1 MDLFDMGDGYSSLV
15 EGLSRVKCPILVMGV
30 TTDILFPIHQ
40 QRELARLLKAAGNNN
55 VVYYEL
61 DSIFGHD
68 TFLIDI
74 DNVGSAIR
82 EFLANS

>member
-1 MDLFDMGDGYSSLV
+1 
-15 EGLSRVKCPILVMGV
+15 MGV

-40 QRELARLLKAAGNNN
+40 QRELARLLKAAGNVCFNLSVNNNLLFIGNNN